1 MVQRGIDANL
11 QVKVHKYLD
20 YNQNR
25 ENDRPEAVFQILDEI
40 SSKVRD

>member
-1 MVQRGIDANL
+1 
-11 QVKVHKYLD
+11 LD

-25 ENDRPEAVFQILDEI
+25 ENVRPEALFTILDEV